1 MVFDA
6 KVVMNIHWEPEFFFF
21 SLYTL
26 DLAVDHIATPYLSED
41 DERRTQ

>member
-6 KVVMNIHWEPEFFFF
+6 KVVMNIHWEPEFFSF
-21 SLYTL
+21 SIYTL
-26 DLAVDHIATPYLSED
+26 DLTDHIATPYLSED